1 MVDTAHEE
9 LLKLRRQHYTT
20 PAAPS
25 GSAPE
30 GVEAAAAAAPPDGAS
45 ALPSISTDRP
55 HEIGTA
61 TPEAE
66 EEWSQVGKR
75 NKAAVT
81 RQVGVLAAPGDPKGS
96 TAGGSAAA
104 TATAASASSLL
115 HAIFCGSVRS
125 VIKVRSKCFAHI
137 LGALAF

>member
-9 LLKLRRQHYTT
+9 LLKLRRQHHSA
-20 PAAPS
+20 PSAPS
-25 GSAPE
+25 GSALE
-30 GVEAAAAAAPPDGAS
+30 GVVAASAAATVAVPVDNAS
-45 ALPSISTDRP
+45 AVSPTMADIP
-55 HEIGTA
+55 QEAGTA

-96 TAGGSAAA
+96 TTGSATASGSAAA
-104 TATAASASSLL
+104 TSSLL

-125 VIKVRSKCFAHI
+125 VIKV
-137 LGALAF
+137 